1 MPGRFRFTQADIKS
15 EASLNGGATLDAVQV
30 EPKYERVIKDYE
42 PRRIIKPG
50 TGDYQFTRE
59 NFGPRAATDAPR
71 NHQSRKDARFILSD
85 LVREPL
91 AIDVEE
97 RRAIEARIR
106 SEVDALAKETYA
118 AAREAGFEEGRKEGH
133 EAAMAEAREQA
144 ASVLDSFSQ
153 MVESVE
159 SHRARLLETQER
171 FLMELVLK
179 IARKV
184 CLKEIQTDPQYIHRL
199 IATMVE
205 QSGARENL
213 RIRVSV
219 ADFESVSTF
228 RSTLSERFGGLK
240 NLTIEASSSV
250 EPGQCEVETDLAS
263 YTASLDSQLEIIEK
277 AVLGET
283 A

>member
-1 MPGRFRFTQADIKS
+1 MPGRFRFTQADVKS
-15 EASLNGGATLDAVQV
+15 EAGPDGRGLLDAVEF

-50 TGDYQFTRE
+50 TGDYRFTRE
-59 NFGPRAATDAPR
+59 NFGPRAATDSPR
-71 NHQSRKDARFILSD
+71 EYQSQKDSRFVLSQ

-91 AIDVEE
+91 AIDAEE

-106 SEVDALAKETYA
+106 SEVDALAKETFA
-118 AAREAGFEEGRKEGH
+118 AARESGFEEGRKEGH

-144 ASVLDSFSQ
+144 ATVLDSFSQ

-184 CLKEIQTDPQYIHRL
+184 CLKEVQTDPQYIHRL

-213 RIRVSV
+213 RVRVSV
-219 ADFESVSTF
+219 ADFEAVSTF
-228 RSTLSERFGGLK
+228 RSALSERFGGLK

-250 EPGQCEVETDLAS
+250 EAGQCEVETDLSS
-263 YTASLDSQLEIIEK
+263 YTASLESQLQIIEK